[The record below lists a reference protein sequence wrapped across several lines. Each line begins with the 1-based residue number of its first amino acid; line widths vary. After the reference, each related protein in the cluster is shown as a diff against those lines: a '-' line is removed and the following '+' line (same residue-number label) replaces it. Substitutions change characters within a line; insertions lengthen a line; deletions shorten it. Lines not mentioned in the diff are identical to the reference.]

1 MGASITI
8 MGEVIEPGDW
18 ILGDDDGIV
27 RIPRDHADEWANRGM
42 DVYERETRV
51 REEIVRG
58 STYAELAELQKW
70 EKPR

>member
-1 MGASITI
+1 
-8 MGEVIEPGDW
+8 
-18 ILGDDDGIV
+18 
-27 RIPRDHADEWANRGM
+27 M